1 MLDRGEAENALA
13 ALDAFFAGSAGG
25 TDEALFLQGQAYE
38 ADSPRRNIRKA
49 LSCYEILTQTYPL
62 SRFWDAADRR
72 IRYIRRFY
80 FDIR

>member
-1 MLDRGEAENALA
+1 MSPFRIPVPQI
-13 ALDAFFAGSAGG
+13 GSAGG